1 MLDILACASV
11 FLYLCSMNSE
21 IKSSSP
27 NFDRID
33 PRTCLNAKLR
43 KLHRII
49 NAAYM
54 SNLKPFGLRGSM
66 LSILFI
72 IGKRPGVNQKAIADI
87 LILDQST
94 MSRDLKKLVEK
105 GWIDFFKGGKDA
117 RYKQLQLTN
126 AGVELLEKVT
136 PVWERMH
143 HSVEEILG
151 KHNIQQIDVITIAI
165 SKHVDEIKMN
175 NS

>member
-1 MLDILACASV
+1 
-11 FLYLCSMNSE
+11 MNV
-21 IKSSSP
+21 KSTSPSP

-33 PRTCLNAKLR
+33 PRTCLNGKLR

-72 IGKRPGVNQKAIADI
+72 IGKRPGVNQKTIADI

-94 MSRDLKKLVEK
+94 MSRDLKKLINKGWVDFEK
-105 GWIDFFKGGKDA
+105 GGADA
-117 RYKQLQLTN
+117 RNKQLQLTS
-126 AGVELLEKVT
+126 AGINLLEEVT

-143 HSVEEILG
+143 HTVEEILG
-151 KHNIQQIDVITIAI
+151 KHNIQQIDLITAAI
-165 SKHVDEIKMN
+165 HKHVDEIKM
-175 NS
+175 SSS

>member
-1 MLDILACASV
+1 
-11 FLYLCSMNSE
+11 MNSE
-21 IKSSSP
+21 NKSLSP

-33 PRTCLNAKLR
+33 PRTCLNGKLR

-49 NAAYM
+49 SAAYM

-72 IGKRPGVNQKAIADI
+72 IGKRPGVNQKTIADI

-105 GWIDFFKGGKDA
+105 GWVDFFKGGVDA
-117 RYKQLQLTN
+117 RNKQLRLTN
-126 AGVELLEKVT
+126 EGIELLEEVT
-136 PVWERMH
+136 PVWESMH
-143 HSVEEILG
+143 HTVEEVLG
-151 KHNIQQIDVITIAI
+151 KHNIMQIDLITEAI
-165 SKHVDEIKMN
+165 RTHVDEIKM
-175 NS
+175 SAS

>member
-1 MLDILACASV
+1 
-11 FLYLCSMNSE
+11 MNSE
-21 IKSSSP
+21 KKSPSP

-94 MSRDLKKLVEK
+94 MSRDLKKLIEK
-105 GWIDFFKGGKDA
+105 GWVDFFKGGEDA
-117 RYKQLQLTN
+117 RNKQLQLTN
-126 AGVELLEKVT
+126 AGIELLEEVT

-151 KHNIQQIDVITIAI
+151 KHNIQQIDSITAAI
-165 SKHVDEIKMN
+165 STHVDEIKN
-175 NS
+175 NDA

>member
-1 MLDILACASV
+1 
-11 FLYLCSMNSE
+11 MNFE
-21 IKSSSP
+21 KKSSSP

-33 PRTCLNAKLR
+33 LRTCLNAKLR

-72 IGKRPGVNQKAIADI
+72 IGKRPGVNQKVIADM

-105 GWIDFFKGGKDA
+105 QDQEINYFLIFF
-117 RYKQLQLTN
+117 YL
-126 AGVELLEKVT
+126 
-136 PVWERMH
+136 
-143 HSVEEILG
+143 
-151 KHNIQQIDVITIAI
+151 
-165 SKHVDEIKMN
+165 
-175 NS
+175 